1 MQLVQVRLSAHEMM
15 ERMSEMRL
23 WLDGRRFEPS
33 RFSYAQASNDVIV
46 TVEFKIDAEARAF
59 AERFAGAVAAD

>member
-1 MQLVQVRLSAHEMM
+1 MRFVQVRLPADEMM
-15 ERMSEMRL
+15 ERMSDMRL

-33 RFSYAQASNDVIV
+33 RFSYAQAANDVVV

-59 AERFAGAVAAD
+59 AERFAGYVMAE